1 MLARGAGVAYFGYV
15 RLKILD
21 KYLLREFLL
30 PVIYSFDA
38 FLLLFVVYDLLEK
51 LGEFLRH
58 HARIGLILKYYLVS
72 LPGPVVL
79 ILPIALLL
87 GVLFSLSML
96 GKHNELLAM
105 RVSGISVVRLGLPL
119 FVAGALASAV
129 AFYINE
135 KFVPQSRERTEA
147 LVRELRGLKG
157 REARNNFFFSNSQEH
172 RDWFASRFYP
182 ETGEMENPS
191 FYVHGADGRSVLD
204 VYARRAMWMGN
215 VWRFEDARIV
225 QPAEPDVFVAAT
237 NFTMITETPKRLMME
252 SKSREEMTTTEL
264 RRFIRALRR
273 SGRDSQTAPYLV
285 EMHSRYAMP
294 LTCLIV
300 VWLSVPLAM
309 RVNRRGPMMSI
320 GVALCLVVAFFILT
334 QLVSKMGMGARIP
347 PVLAAWLPDAV
358 FFVVGGVLLW
368 RNQ

>member
-264 RRFIRALRR
+264 RRFMKEASVDQPKVMAL
-273 SGRDSQTAPYLV
+273 SQRYGELDGEISYFYATAFAQVARTLTPEQKQTLLKLRNLDAKYL
-285 EMHSRYAMP
+285 
-294 LTCLIV
+294 C
-300 VWLSVPLAM
+300 
-309 RVNRRGPMMSI
+309 
-320 GVALCLVVAFFILT
+320 
-334 QLVSKMGMGARIP
+334 KGAYLYSQPNLRLNSP
-347 PVLAAWLPDAV
+347 
-358 FFVVGGVLLW
+358 
-368 RNQ
+368 